1 MVGLGTLINFVAI
14 LAGGIAGLF
23 LGNRFSQRM
32 QDTVNKACGISVLFI
47 GMAGA
52 MEGMLSLENGSLSSG
67 QSLLIT
73 LCLVLGALVGE
84 LINIEGWF
92 ERLGEWL
99 KIKSG
104 NAGDN
109 RFLDGFLTAS
119 LTVCIG
125 AMAIV
130 GAIEDGMYGDFS
142 ILATKSILDL
152 ILVMIMACSLGVGCV
167 FSAIPVAVLEGG
179 ITALARL
186 IKPVMTPAALFNL
199 SMVGSILIFCVGLNL
214 VWGKKVRVANL
225 LPAVVLAVLA
235 AFLP

>member
-1 MVGLGTLINFVAI
+1 MVGFGTLINFVAI

-73 LCLVLGALVGE
+73 LCLVLGARVGE